1 MNFKCNLKKLN
12 TQISGVKKTDY
23 LSTCDLIN
31 KYNIKNIYN
40 KPKLDKI
47 VLELNL
53 ENLINSSDFSDKE
66 QTNSNL
72 QTLSYLTAYILKFKP
87 YINFNKSKLSL
98 SKSTKLSVPANYSLK
113 LSFST
118 KSEINN
124 FLSSFFTKKWS
135 ELNSDDFSFLE
146 KPKKNQTSLNKL
158 VLNTTVSSVFFPE
171 LEEFFKKDI
180 GGVNSKNL
188 RLKLNFSFSNPLFL
202 KDSDKVIKNLP
213 FFWSCN

>member
-1 MNFKCNLKKLN
+1 MKK
-12 TQISGVKKTDY
+12 
-23 LSTCDLIN
+23 
-31 KYNIKNIYN
+31 
-40 KPKLDKI
+40 
-47 VLELNL
+47 
-53 ENLINSSDFSDKE
+53 
-66 QTNSNL
+66 
-72 QTLSYLTAYILKFKP
+72 
-87 YINFNKSKLSL
+87 
-98 SKSTKLSVPANYSLK
+98 
-113 LSFST
+113 
-118 KSEINN
+118 
-124 FLSSFFTKKWS
+124 
-135 ELNSDDFSFLE
+135 DDLE